1 MPGPKISCFGGFYSN
16 ILQTLD
22 YFVIGLYIFV
32 TIMNSQTQEQG
43 KVSIFSKD
51 TGLISEIKG
60 ILSSNK
66 IGVSKSI
73 DEIEDTDVLLLDVDS
88 VGLSGLDSL
97 KNKAF
102 VIVITAEKGAR
113 YLIESMTF
121 GAFDCVFRPLDS
133 AHLLESVNRAL
144 GIKREVIEPLIQFP
158 GEVEGSSV
166 TCAIVGDSPMLQ
178 EICKLI
184 GQVGRVDVP
193 VLITGESGTGKELV
207 AESVWK
213 VSTRW
218 EKPFVVLNCAAIP
231 ENLLEAELFGYEKGA
246 FTGADTSRIGKFEE
260 ADGGIIF
267 LDEIGDMS
275 LSLQAKVLRVLQSGS
290 FHRLGSNSEQSVDVR
305 IITATN
311 KDIDSLVAE
320 GRFREDLYYRIN
332 VVNINLPALKERKE
346 DIPLLTECL
355 TRRHANQIGKDI
367 HGVTRRFQEKLMDYD
382 WPGNVRELENVIRK
396 AIAFTK
402 TPYLTSYDLDIHL
415 KPVREY
421 SIEPDSYQDSL
432 RQSVKALI
440 SSGNSGNVYDRI
452 IKQSERIMLI
462 EALNESGWNRSQ
474 AARTLGINRLTLRRK
489 LEELDITAP

>member
-1 MPGPKISCFGGFYSN
+1 MIDPGKT
-16 ILQTLD
+16 IL
-22 YFVIGLYIFV
+22 V
-32 TIMNSQTQEQG
+32 
-43 KVSIFSKD
+43 SKD
-51 TGLISEIKG
+51 TGLIKEIKG
-60 ILSSNK
+60 LLGTEGINIIESYDD
-66 IGVSKSI
+66 SI
-73 DEIEDTDVLLLDVDS
+73 EADVVLLDIDS
-88 VGLSGLDSL
+88 VGIAGLDDL
-97 KNKAF
+97 KKKSF

-121 GAFDCVFRPLDS
+121 GAFDCVFRPLQDS
-133 AHLLESVNRAL
+133 RLEESLNRAL
-144 GIKREVIEPLIQFP
+144 GINREIKDNVIKFP

-178 EICKLI
+178 EICKVI

-207 AESVWK
+207 AESIWK

-218 EKPFVVLNCAAIP
+218 ENPFVVLNCAAIP

-246 FTGADTSRIGKFEE
+246 FTGADSSRAGKFEE

-290 FHRLGSNSEQSVDVR
+290 FHSLGSNNEKSVNVR

-311 KDIDSLVAE
+311 KDIKRLVKE

-346 DIPLLTECL
+346 DISLLTECL
-355 TRRHANQIGKDI
+355 TRRHGNQIGKDI
-367 HGVTRRFQEKLMDYD
+367 HGITQKFQEKLLEYD

-396 AIAFTK
+396 ALAFTK
-402 TPYLTSYDLDIHL
+402 TNYLTSFDLDIHV
-415 KPVREY
+415 KQGTGNINESVSFE
-421 SIEPDSYQDSL
+421 ESL
-432 RQSVKALI
+432 RESVRDMVT
-440 SSGNSGNVYDRI
+440 GGSGNVYERI
-452 IKQSERIMLI
+452 IGQSERVMLI
-462 EALNESGWNRSQ
+462 EALNASGWNRSQ

-489 LEELDITAP
+489 LEEYGITAA

>member
-1 MPGPKISCFGGFYSN
+1 MS
-16 ILQTLD
+16 
-22 YFVIGLYIFV
+22 
-32 TIMNSQTQEQG
+32 EQG
-43 KVSIFSKD
+43 IVSVLSKD
-51 TGLISEIKG
+51 TGLIAEINEVLGSSEI
-60 ILSSNK
+60 S
-66 IGVSKSI
+66 VFKSI
-73 DEIEDTDVLLLDVDS
+73 EDVKDTDVMLLDVDS

-97 KNKAF
+97 KKKAF

-121 GAFDCVFRPLDS
+121 GAYDCIFRPLGS
-133 AHLLESVNRAL
+133 SRLAESVSRAL
-144 GIKREVIEPLIQFP
+144 GINSETKKHVIQFP

-178 EICKLI
+178 EVCKLI

-231 ENLLEAELFGYEKGA
+231 ENLLEAELFGFEKGA
-246 FTGADTSRIGKFEE
+246 FTGADASRIGKFEE

-275 LSLQAKVLRVLQSGS
+275 LSLQAKVLRVLQSGA
-290 FHRLGSNSEQSVDVR
+290 FHRLGSNAEQSVDVR

-311 KDIDSLVAE
+311 KDIDVLVAE

-332 VVNINLPALKERKE
+332 VVNIKLPALKERKE

-355 TRRHANQIGKDI
+355 TRRHSNQIGKDI
-367 HGVTRRFQEKLMDYD
+367 HGVTAKFQERLMDYD

-415 KPVREY
+415 KPARDAAP
-421 SIEPDSYQDSL
+421 EPASYQDSL
-432 RQSVKALI
+432 RESVRALI
-440 SSGNSGNVYDRI
+440 GTGNSGNVYDRI
-452 IKQSERIMLI
+452 IKHSERIMLT
-462 EALNESGWNRSQ
+462 EALNASG
-474 AARTLGINRLTLRRK
+474 
-489 LEELDITAP
+489 

>member
-1 MPGPKISCFGGFYSN
+1 MS
-16 ILQTLD
+16 
-22 YFVIGLYIFV
+22 
-32 TIMNSQTQEQG
+32 EQG
-43 KVSIFSKD
+43 KVSVLSKD
-51 TGLISEIKG
+51 TEIIEEINS
-60 ILSSNK
+60 ILDP
-66 IGVSKSI
+66 IEVSVFESVDDIKES
-73 DEIEDTDVLLLDVDS
+73 DVLLLDVDS

-97 KNKAF
+97 KKKGF

-121 GAFDCVFRPLDS
+121 GAYDCVFRPLKS
-133 AHLLESVNRAL
+133 SHLAESVNRAL
-144 GIKREVIEPLIQFP
+144 GINRETKMRLIQFP

-231 ENLLEAELFGYEKGA
+231 ENLLEAELFGYEKGS
-246 FTGADTSRIGKFEE
+246 FTGADASRIGKFEE

-275 LSLQAKVLRVLQSGS
+275 LSLQAKVLRVLQSGA
-290 FHRLGSNSEQSVDVR
+290 FHRLGSNQEQSVDVR

-311 KDIDSLVAE
+311 KNIDTLVAQ

-355 TRRHANQIGKDI
+355 TRRHSNQIGRDI
-367 HGVTRRFQEKLMDYD
+367 HGVTAKFQERLMEYD

-415 KPVREY
+415 KPERDAAP
-421 SIEPDSYQDSL
+421 EPAPYQESL
-432 RQSVKALI
+432 RESVKALI
-440 SSGNSGNVYDRI
+440 STGKGGNVYDRI
-452 IKQSERIMLI
+452 IKQSERIMLV
-462 EALNESGWNRSQ
+462 EALNASGWNRSQ

-489 LEELDITAP
+489 LEEFDITAP

>member
-1 MPGPKISCFGGFYSN
+1 MS
-16 ILQTLD
+16 
-22 YFVIGLYIFV
+22 
-32 TIMNSQTQEQG
+32 EQG
-43 KVSIFSKD
+43 IVSVLSKD
-51 TGLISEIKG
+51 TGLIAEINEVLGSSEI
-60 ILSSNK
+60 S
-66 IGVSKSI
+66 VFKSI
-73 DEIEDTDVLLLDVDS
+73 EDVKDTDVMLLDVDS

-97 KNKAF
+97 KKKAF

-121 GAFDCVFRPLDS
+121 GAYDCIFRPLGS
-133 AHLLESVNRAL
+133 SRLAESVSRAL
-144 GIKREVIEPLIQFP
+144 GINSETKKHVIQFP

-178 EICKLI
+178 EVCKLI

-231 ENLLEAELFGYEKGA
+231 ENLLEAELFGFEKGA
-246 FTGADTSRIGKFEE
+246 FTGADASRIGKFEE

-275 LSLQAKVLRVLQSGS
+275 LSLQAKVLRVLQSGA
-290 FHRLGSNSEQSVDVR
+290 FHRLGSNAEQSVDVR

-311 KDIDSLVAE
+311 KDIDVLVAE

-332 VVNINLPALKERKE
+332 VVNIKLPALKERKE

-355 TRRHANQIGKDI
+355 TRRHSNQIGKDI
-367 HGVTRRFQEKLMDYD
+367 HGVTAKFQERLMDYD

-415 KPVREY
+415 KPARDAAP
-421 SIEPDSYQDSL
+421 EPASYQDSL
-432 RQSVKALI
+432 RESVRALI
-440 SSGNSGNVYDRI
+440 GTGNSGNVYDRI
-452 IKQSERIMLI
+452 IKHSERIMLT
-462 EALNESGWNRSQ
+462 EALNASGWNRSQ

-489 LEELDITAP
+489 LEELDITAS

>member
-1 MPGPKISCFGGFYSN
+1 MSANMSA
-16 ILQTLD
+16 
-22 YFVIGLYIFV
+22 
-32 TIMNSQTQEQG
+32 QG
-43 KVSIFSKD
+43 KVAVLSQD
-51 TGLISEIKG
+51 TGLIKEIKE
-60 ILSSNK
+60 ILGSYELAVFQN
-66 IGVSKSI
+66 I
-73 DEIEDTDVLLLDVDS
+73 DDAPDAEVILLDVDS
-88 VGLSGLDSL
+88 AGISGLDRL
-97 KNKAF
+97 KDKAF
-102 VIVITAEKGAR
+102 VIVVTAEKGAR

-121 GAFDCVFRPLDS
+121 GAFDCVFRPLS
-133 AHLLESVNRAL
+133 SSNLAESVDRAL
-144 GIKREVIEPLIQFP
+144 GINREIKGRLIQFP
-158 GEVEGSSV
+158 GQVEGSSV

-178 EICKLI
+178 DICKLI

-275 LSLQAKVLRVLQSGS
+275 LSLQAKVLRVLQSGA
-290 FHRLGSNSEQSVDVR
+290 FHRLGSNAEQSVNVR

-311 KDIDSLVAE
+311 KDIDTLVAE

-332 VVNINLPALKERKE
+332 VVNINLPSLKERKE
-346 DIPLLTECL
+346 DITLLTECL
-355 TRRHANQIGKDI
+355 TRRHSNQIGKDI
-367 HGVTRRFQEKLMDYD
+367 HGVTAEFQDQLMEYD

-415 KPVREY
+415 RPSQGSVK
-421 SIEPDSYQDSL
+421 EPASFTDSL
-432 RQSVKALI
+432 RDSVRDLI
-440 SSGNSGNVYDRI
+440 NSGKSGNVYDRI
-452 IKQSERIMLI
+452 IKESERIMLV
-462 EALNESGWNRSQ
+462 EALDASGWNRSQ

-489 LEELDITAP
+489 LEEYGITTP

>member
-1 MPGPKISCFGGFYSN
+1 MSDIGKIAV
-16 ILQTLD
+16 L
-22 YFVIGLYIFV
+22 
-32 TIMNSQTQEQG
+32 
-43 KVSIFSKD
+43 SKD
-51 TGLISEIKG
+51 TGLISEINSLLG
-60 ILSSNK
+60 TA
-66 IGVSKSI
+66 
-73 DEIEDTDVLLLDVDS
+73 EITVLGNVEDVKDTDVVLLDVDS
-88 VGLSGLDSL
+88 AGLSGLDRL
-97 KNKAF
+97 KKNAF

-113 YLIESMTF
+113 HLIESMTF
-121 GAFDCVFRPLDS
+121 GAFDCVFRPLAS
-133 AHLLESVNRAL
+133 SHLAESVDRAL
-144 GIKREVIEPLIQFP
+144 GIHGETKERLIKFQ
-158 GEVEGSSV
+158 GEVAGSSV

-178 EICKLI
+178 DICKLI

-231 ENLLEAELFGYEKGA
+231 ENLLEAELFGYDKGA

-290 FHRLGSNSEQSVDVR
+290 FHRLGSNAEQSVDVR

-311 KDIDSLVAE
+311 KDIDTLVAQ

-332 VVNINLPALKERKE
+332 VVNIKLPALKERKE

-355 TRRHANQIGKDI
+355 TRRHSSQIGKDI
-367 HGVTRRFQEKLMDYD
+367 HGVTSKFQKRLMEYD

-415 KPVREY
+415 KPVREPT
-421 SIEPDSYQDSL
+421 SDSASYQDSL
-432 RQSVKALI
+432 RESVKALI
-440 SSGNSGNVYDRI
+440 GKGVSGNVYERI
-452 IKQSERIMLI
+452 IKQSERIMLV
-462 EALNESGWNRSQ
+462 EALEASGWNRSQ

-489 LEELDITAP
+489 LEELDISAP

>member
-1 MPGPKISCFGGFYSN
+1 MSK
-16 ILQTLD
+16 T
-22 YFVIGLYIFV
+22 
-32 TIMNSQTQEQG
+32 G
-43 KVSIFSKD
+43 KVSVLSKD
-51 TGLISEIKG
+51 TGLITEINEL
-60 ILSSNK
+60 LSSC
-66 IGVSKSI
+66 
-73 DEIEDTDVLLLDVDS
+73 EISVESTEDVKETDVVLLDVDS
-88 VGLSGLDSL
+88 LGLSGLDSL
-97 KNKAF
+97 KKKAF

-121 GAFDCVFRPLDS
+121 GAFDCVFRPLKSSHLADS
-133 AHLLESVNRAL
+133 VQRAL
-144 GIKREVIEPLIQFP
+144 GINSETKERVKKFP

-231 ENLLEAELFGYEKGA
+231 ENLLEAELFGYNKGA
-246 FTGADTSRIGKFEE
+246 FTGADASRIGKFEE
-260 ADGGIIF
+260 ADSGIIF

-275 LSLQAKVLRVLQSGS
+275 LSLQAKVLRVLQSGA
-290 FHRLGSNSEQSVDVR
+290 FHRLGSNQEQSVDVR

-311 KDIDSLVAE
+311 KDIDALVAQ
-320 GRFREDLYYRIN
+320 GKFREDLYYRIN

-346 DIPLLTECL
+346 DIALLTECL

-367 HGVTRRFQEKLMDYD
+367 HGVTAKFQERLMEYD

-415 KPVREY
+415 KPARDAAP
-421 SIEPDSYQDSL
+421 EPTSYQDSL

-440 SSGNSGNVYDRI
+440 STGKGGNVYDRI
-452 IKQSERIMLI
+452 IKQSERIMLV
-462 EALNESGWNRSQ
+462 EALDASGWNRSQ

-489 LEELDITAP
+489 LEEFDITAP

>member
-1 MPGPKISCFGGFYSN
+1 MSKP
-16 ILQTLD
+16 
-22 YFVIGLYIFV
+22 
-32 TIMNSQTQEQG
+32 G
-43 KVSIFSKD
+43 KVSILSKD
-51 TGLISEIKG
+51 TGLIAEING
-60 ILSSNK
+60 IL
-66 IGVSKSI
+66 GSI
-73 DEIEDTDVLLLDVDS
+73 EISVFECIEDIKDTDVVLLDVDS
-88 VGLSGLDSL
+88 AGLSGLDSL
-97 KNKAF
+97 KKKAF
-102 VIVITAEKGAR
+102 VVVITAEKGAR

-121 GAFDCVFRPLDS
+121 GAFDCVFRPLKS
-133 AHLLESVNRAL
+133 SHLAESVNRAL
-144 GIKREVIEPLIQFP
+144 GINSETKESVIKFP

-178 EICKLI
+178 DICKLI

-231 ENLLEAELFGYEKGA
+231 ENLLEAELFGYNKGA

-275 LSLQAKVLRVLQSGS
+275 LSLQAKVLRVLQSGA
-290 FHRLGSNSEQSVDVR
+290 FHRLGSNTEQSVDVR

-311 KDIDSLVAE
+311 KDIDTLVSQ

-332 VVNINLPALKERKE
+332 VVNIKLPALKERKE
-346 DIPLLTECL
+346 DIALLTECL

-367 HGVTRRFQEKLMDYD
+367 HGVTEKFQERLLEYD

-402 TPYLTSYDLDIHL
+402 TPYLTSFDLDIHL
-415 KPVREY
+415 KPARELAP
-421 SIEPDSYQDSL
+421 EPASYQDSL

-440 SSGNSGNVYDRI
+440 RKGDNTNVYERI
-452 IKQSERIMLI
+452 IKQSERIMLV
-462 EALNESGWNRSQ
+462 EALEASGWNRSQ

-489 LEELDITAP
+489 LEEFDIAAP

>member
-1 MPGPKISCFGGFYSN
+1 MSKI
-16 ILQTLD
+16 
-22 YFVIGLYIFV
+22 
-32 TIMNSQTQEQG
+32 G
-43 KVSIFSKD
+43 KVTVLSKD
-51 TGLISEIKG
+51 TGLISEINSM
-60 ILSSNK
+60 LSPT
-66 IGVSKSI
+66 
-73 DEIEDTDVLLLDVDS
+73 EITVFENIEDIKDTDVVLLDVDGA
-88 VGLSGLDSL
+88 GLSGLDSL
-97 KNKAF
+97 KRKAF

-121 GAFDCVFRPLDS
+121 GAFDCVFRPLES
-133 AHLLESVNRAL
+133 SHLAESVERAL
-144 GIKREVIEPLIQFP
+144 GIHSETKERVIKFP

-178 EICKLI
+178 DICKLI

-231 ENLLEAELFGYEKGA
+231 ENLLEAELFGYDKGA

-275 LSLQAKVLRVLQSGS
+275 LSLQAKVLRVLQSGA
-290 FHRLGSNSEQSVDVR
+290 FHRLGSNTEKSVDVR

-311 KDIDSLVAE
+311 KDIDALVAQ

-332 VVNINLPALKERKE
+332 VVNIKLPALKERKE

-367 HGVTRRFQEKLMDYD
+367 HGVTAKFQERLLEYD

-415 KPVREY
+415 KPVREPLP
-421 SIEPDSYQDSL
+421 EPDSYQDSL
-432 RQSVKALI
+432 RESVKTLI
-440 SSGNSGNVYDRI
+440 SKGDSGNVYDRI
-452 IKQSERIMLI
+452 IKQSERIMLV
-462 EALNESGWNRSQ
+462 EALEASGWNRSQ

-489 LEELDITAP
+489 LQEFGITAP